1 MGTGGSRCGAGRPAL
16 HVKAEHC
23 RQLDVRR
30 WQREGVLRPGYVGSW
45 HWTDRDTGE
54 ERASIGFRTDQGAV
68 TLRYL
73 VDGMPCSQTVRLSDS
88 ACNYGGARPWFV
100 CPIHGERVAALFLR
114 AGRFACRP
122 CQRIAYASQSD
133 DLCARIWR
141 RQQKAEA
148 KLGPYWAR
156 PKGMHEATRERL
168 LSIIWDC
175 EEQRNGELANYLAG
189 MMRRYPSLRDDP
201 AIRNMA

>member
-1 MGTGGSRCGAGRPAL
+1 MGKGGSRWGAGRPAL

-23 RQLDVRR
+23 LKLDVRR
-30 WQREGVLRPGYVGSW
+30 WQREGVLRPGCIGSW
-45 HWTDRDTGE
+45 QWTDSETGE
-54 ERASIGFRTDQGAV
+54 RRSSIGFQTNHGSV
-68 TLRYL
+68 TLNYSI
-73 VDGMPCSQTVRLSDS
+73 DGKPQSQTIWLSES
-88 ACNYGGARPWFV
+88 ACNFGGVRPWFV
-100 CPIHGERVAALFLR
+100 CPVRRERVAVLYLR
-114 AGRFACRP
+114 AGRFACRD

-133 DLCARIWR
+133 DLCARMWR

-175 EEQRNGELANYLAG
+175 EEQRDGALADYLAG
-189 MMRRYPSLRDDP
+189 MMRRYPSLQDDP
-201 AIRNMA
+201 GLRKMT

>member
-1 MGTGGSRCGAGRPAL
+1 MGKGGSRCGAGRPAL

-23 RQLDVRR
+23 LKLDVRR

-45 HWTDRDTGE
+45 QWTDSDTGE
-54 ERASIGFRTDQGAV
+54 QRSSIGFHTNQGNVA
-68 TLRYL
+68 LSYSI
-73 VDGMPCSQTVRLSDS
+73 DGKPQSQTVSLSES
-88 ACNYGGARPWFV
+88 ACTFGGVRRWFI
-100 CPIHGERVAALFLR
+100 CPVRHERVAVPYLR
-114 AGRFACRP
+114 AGRFACRN

-133 DLCARIWR
+133 DLCARMWG

-148 KLGPYWAR
+148 KLGPYGAR

-175 EEQRNGELANYLAG
+175 EEVRDEALANNLAG
-189 MMRRYPSLRDDP
+189 IMRRHPSLCADPLIRDV
-201 AIRNMA
+201 A